1 MKRTLLFIPLIMFH
15 FFVQGQK
22 IESVEVDKFTGQK
35 RVNTEYVNIAA
46 GFTNVFKFKLRSVDS
61 TCFLI
66 LMGTIAVGT
75 VGINDPMI
83 FLFEDKTTFKI
94 YPTSVQ
100 SYNIGVGQY
109 ESNHYYHQYSISI
122 PQLEELSVKK
132 LISVRRYYND
142 VYSDIDVKEKNKD
155 KIKSLSTLFLKQL

>member
-1 MKRTLLFIPLIMFH
+1 MCIRDSSKYKEQKLLITNLREQKLSTLLLTPEILKMKRTLLFIPLIMFH

-100 SYNIGVGQY
+100 SYNIGAVSY
-109 ESNHYYHQYSISI
+109 THLTL
-122 PQLEELSVKK
+122 PT
-132 LISVRRYYND
+132 
-142 VYSDIDVKEKNKD
+142 SDLV
-155 KIKSLSTLFLKQL
+155 

>member
-1 MKRTLLFIPLIMFH
+1 MRTQRKAHRTKNEKENRHITAPN
-15 FFVQGQK
+15 QK
-22 IESVEVDKFTGQK
+22 Q
-35 RVNTEYVNIAA
+35 
-46 GFTNVFKFKLRSVDS
+46 GFTAPKKVFKFKLRSVDS

-109 ESNHYYHQYSISI
+109 ESDHYYHQYSISI
-122 PQLEELSVKK
+122 SQLEELSVKK